1 MRSETKEH
9 KRELFKRID
18 EISSAMREETNRNL
32 LIKKLLHDKKIK
44 NTKRYKDYQVI
55 YKVLKEEFGD
65 VISQETIYRILKIRE
80 ASLDSYEKIKYEDV
94 SIRAEYERLYG
105 KKKQTPN
112 STNEDKQK
120 QSELNTDDLVDMIK
134 QINTYI
140 DNNEDTLIN
149 KLSVKELKELDHEL
163 FILRKAVLSLM
174 QKQDKKL
181 NEL

>member
-1 MRSETKEH
+1 MQNKN
-9 KRELFKRID
+9 KVNKKELFKRID
-18 EISSAMREETNRNL
+18 ELSVFMRKNKNRTL
-32 LIKKLLHDKKIK
+32 LMNDVFPDAKIK

-55 YKVLKEEFGD
+55 YEVLKEEFGD

-80 ASLDSYEKIKYEDV
+80 ASLASYEKIKYEDV

-112 STNEDKQK
+112 STNEGKQK
-120 QSELNTDDLVDMIK
+120 QSDLNTDDLVDTIK
-134 QINTYI
+134 QVNTYI